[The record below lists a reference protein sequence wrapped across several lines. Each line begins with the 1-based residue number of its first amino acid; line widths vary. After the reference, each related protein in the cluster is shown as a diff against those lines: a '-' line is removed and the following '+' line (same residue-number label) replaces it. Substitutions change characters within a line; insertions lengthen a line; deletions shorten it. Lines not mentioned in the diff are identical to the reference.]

1 LLHHAC
7 TRKRKAAEMKTN
19 FVAKLT
25 VLALVAI
32 PTAFVAYKALVLLAA
47 LKTLLS

>member
-1 LLHHAC
+1 
-7 TRKRKAAEMKTN
+7 MKTN

-32 PTAFVAYKALVLLAA
+32 PVAFVFVKTIIMLAA